1 MTFCAPSWSCQKS
14 GCAIFFS
21 REFMVSRLRATSKI
35 APHEFDAL
43 GKVFPLPLQIFDHH
57 GIFRP
62 LNSQFRSFARERVA
76 RSH

>member
-43 GKVFPLPLQIFDHH
+43 GKVFPLPL
-57 GIFRP
+57 
-62 LNSQFRSFARERVA
+62 
-76 RSH
+76 